1 MTRRS
6 LRGLVILLFAASA
19 AVASPQARSFLSNGV
34 NIDYITEGEGEP
46 VVLIHGGGST
56 AAMSWVQPGIFGNL
70 SKHYHVIALDN
81 RGHGRSDKPYEI
93 EKYGPEMVE
102 DVIRL
107 LDHLQIEKVHI
118 VGYSMGGFITEKL
131 VVTHPERVVCAVVG
145 GAGWSRAEDDH
156 TTIESF
162 AKSLE
167 SGNGIAP
174 LMKALTPP
182 GPSRPHERATDG
194 SRPAVHGQQRSQG
207 AGRLHSRHAE
217 PDAHQAAAREQ
228 QGARAR
234 DHRRERSAESRRRLH
249 GGRARRFESRDR
261 RERRSSEHV
270 PEP

>member
-81 RGHGRSDKPYEI
+81 RGHGRSDKPHDI
-93 EKYGPEMVE
+93 EKHGPEMVE

-107 LDHLQIEKVHI
+107 LDHLQIERVQI
-118 VGYSMGGFITEKL
+118 VGYSMGEFITEKL

-156 TTIESF
+156 TAIESF

-182 GPSRPHERATDG
+182 G
-194 SRPAVHGQQRSQG
+194 RPAPTSEQLTARDQQFM
-207 AGRLHSRHAE
+207 ANNDPKAL
-217 PDAHQAAAREQ
+217 AACIRGMRNLTLTRQ
-228 QGARAR
+228 QLENNKVPRAR